1 MLMDRRTVA
10 RTAIR
15 LSGGLANSKLVNC
28 GALMNKSNESASSPR
43 LIESVDELRDLVG
56 QEVGVSNWF
65 VVTQEL
71 VNHFADL
78 THDPQW
84 IHTDPARA
92 QRESPYGTTIAHG
105 FLTLSLLSHLQR
117 QAVQIRGDFSRAI
130 NYGFN
135 RVRFPAAVPVGSRIR
150 VHSTLAALDEIE
162 GGFQIAWD
170 LIVEIEGQQ
179 KPAAAAQ
186 WLVRLY
192 R

>member
-1 MLMDRRTVA
+1 M
-10 RTAIR
+10 
-15 LSGGLANSKLVNC
+15 SEPY
-28 GALMNKSNESASSPR
+28 ESASSPR
-43 LIESVDELRDLVG
+43 SIASVEELRGRIG
-56 QEVGVSNWF
+56 QEIGVSDWF
-65 VVTQEL
+65 VVSQEL
-71 VNHFADL
+71 VNRFADL

-84 IHTDPARA
+84 IHTDPERA

-117 QAVQIRGDFSRAI
+117 MAVQIHGDFSRAI
-130 NYGFN
+130 NYGLN

-150 VHSTLAALDEIE
+150 VHSTLAALDDIE
-162 GGFQIAWD
+162 LGYQIAWD

-179 KPAAAAQ
+179 KPAVAAQ